1 MININIYDMPYV
13 CRTKDLLWAH
23 ETETMFSLMIREGK
37 SIEEI
42 KQKIED
48 ENIFNAASANR
59 AGDIRKALTRRSNA
73 VDDEF
78 RTTFLNQSKDA
89 QKIMC
94 VILLMLTDRTFYE
107 FMDLVYR
114 EKLITGNIKISDAD
128 VIGYIHDIQAKDEK
142 AAKWTDAGIKKL
154 RSQYFGILRDSG
166 LLSKDDL
173 KDQRLLKPILPMAF
187 ANYLDDNGMERIR
200 LILTGER

>member
-13 CRTKDLLWAH
+13 CRTKDLLWVH

-94 VILLMLTDRTFYE
+94 AILLMLTDRTFYE

-128 VIGYIHDIQAKDEK
+128 VIGYIHDVQAKDEK
-142 AAKWTDAGIKKL
+142 ACQRAVKEARW
-154 RSQYFGILRDSG
+154 YGILRCK
-166 LLSKDDL
+166 LLIY
-173 KDQRLLKPILPMAF
+173 RYRRF
-187 ANYLDDNGMERIR
+187 IR
-200 LILTGER
+200 ALCSSTRAGWRKTYSRRNV

>member
-1 MININIYDMPYV
+1 MIDINIYDMPYV
-13 CRTKDLLWAH
+13 CRTKELLWAH
-23 ETETMFSLMIREGK
+23 ETETMFSLMINENK
-37 SIEEI
+37 TIEEI
-42 KQKIED
+42 KKLIED

-59 AGDIRKALTRRSNA
+59 AGDIRKSLTRRSNA

-78 RTTFLNQSKDA
+78 RQTFLNQSKDA

-114 EKLITGNIKISDAD
+114 EKLITGNIKIIDAD
-128 VIGYIHDIQAKDEK
+128 VIGFIHDVQAKDDK
-142 AAKWTDAGIKKL
+142 ASKWTDAGIKKL
-154 RSQYFGILRDSG
+154 RSQYFGILRDAG

-173 KDQRLLKPILPMAF
+173 KDQKLIKPILSKTFTDYM
-187 ANYLDDNGMERIR
+187 DDNGMERIHR
-200 LILTGER
+200 IITGER